1 MKFSLAIF
9 IVLSL
14 SLGGTAQ
21 QTRYEIDDVLYRY
34 ESVLEDATD
43 LFSNIKIQNQFYPC
57 VDEMTVAES
66 TLSQA
71 DFQLVSNTG
80 YLEYYSYGDNYL
92 NLLGMKVHDPFL
104 TIPDMIIQF
113 FTPIPVIRLSNQEQF
128 SSEGTSD
135 FFLVYKRKNWPDS
148 LQDWA
153 NENDVTEIRIN
164 GSIEWDSRYIRKDF
178 YKNLYM
184 EESMGNVIEYNNT
197 YSVNKLEVKRS
208 KWQKV
213 DLTQKGYLQD
223 LFSDTKEKYYSI
235 YAIGSV
241 VETARLSIIP
251 YNTFTMY
258 TQAPISSHP
267 DCTHSTND
275 IYVFPNP
282 TYDDIKMR
290 FENVDNHFYI
300 LNIYNIIGKKLWS
313 KRIDVHSMKHEEFV
327 DLPPFEKGVYIY
339 GIDTPKGKRIKSK
352 RLVIID
358 L

>member
-1 MKFSLAIF
+1 
-9 IVLSL
+9 
-14 SLGGTAQ
+14 
-21 QTRYEIDDVLYRY
+21 
-34 ESVLEDATD
+34 
-43 LFSNIKIQNQFYPC
+43 
-57 VDEMTVAES
+57 
-66 TLSQA
+66 
-71 DFQLVSNTG
+71 
-80 YLEYYSYGDNYL
+80 
-92 NLLGMKVHDPFL
+92 
-104 TIPDMIIQF
+104 
-113 FTPIPVIRLSNQEQF
+113 
-128 SSEGTSD
+128 
-135 FFLVYKRKNWPDS
+135 
-148 LQDWA
+148 
-153 NENDVTEIRIN
+153 
-164 GSIEWDSRYIRKDF
+164 
-178 YKNLYM
+178 M

-223 LFSDTKEKYYSI
+223 LFSDTKEKHYSI

-241 VETARLSIIP
+241 VETARLGVIP

-258 TQAPISSHP
+258 TQASIGSHP

-290 FENVDNHFYI
+290 FENVDNDYYI